1 MCTVSCNL
9 LSPHFLL
16 ILLSPGSKAA
26 PRPGGI
32 GSAAAGQP
40 GMEGDSIMSKILPGA
55 AAEQAG
61 KLGEGKLERLTLA
74 ANCCKSSFIHHLYPR
89 IILYG

>member
-1 MCTVSCNL
+1 MPVSDTCTDTD
-9 LSPHFLL
+9 SPLVFPSLFLC
-16 ILLSPGSKAA
+16 PGSKAA

-40 GMEGDSIMSKILPGA
+40 GMEGDSMLSKILPGA

-61 KLGEGKLERLTLA
+61 KLGDGTTHKKHTKQLVW
-74 ANCCKSSFIHHLYPR
+74 S
-89 IILYG
+89 